1 MELSP
6 EEDKRRKNTF
16 NLFLFIIALSIGVI
30 LFIKFFFVF
39 PFPSLFILISLISI
53 YSIIILE
60 LMDFIP
66 KKKTILQWI
75 IYDCII
81 ALPISL
87 WTYVGFVS
95 FFHHAENIPADLEAT
110 YLITVFILSYILEL
124 LLIVFATYELAWVE
138 LKTSKSPP

>member
-1 MELSP
+1 MELYP

-16 NLFLFIIALSIGVI
+16 NLFLFIMALSIGVI

-39 PFPSLFILISLISI
+39 PFPGLFILISLILF
-53 YSIIILE
+53 YAIIILE
-60 LMDFIP
+60 FIGYIP

-81 ALPISL
+81 TLPLSL
-87 WTYVGFVS
+87 WTYVGFIS
-95 FFHHAENIPADLEAT
+95 FYYAETISEDLET
-110 YLITVFILSYILEL
+110 TVLITLFILSYILEL
-124 LLIVFATYELAWVE
+124 LLIVFTTYEFAWVE